1 MRRPKD
7 KTLTDMVLRYNPR
20 FRVVLEDTSYVIKD
34 KEKDSFVGDD
44 SGVYKWT
51 NRKAAE
57 EFLAVGLV
65 LGKIGT

>member
-7 KTLTDMVLRYNPR
+7 KTLTEKILRYNPR
-20 FRVVLEDTSYVIKD
+20 FRVVPDDTSYVIKD
-34 KEKDSFVGDD
+34 KEKNSFVGDD

-51 NRKAAE
+51 TRKAAE
-57 EFLAVGLV
+57 EFLAVGLM